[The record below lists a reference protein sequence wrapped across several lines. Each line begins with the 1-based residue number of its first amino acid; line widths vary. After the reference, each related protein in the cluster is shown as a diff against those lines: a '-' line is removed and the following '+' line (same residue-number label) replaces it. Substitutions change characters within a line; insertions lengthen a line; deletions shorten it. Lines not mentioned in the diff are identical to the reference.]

1 MKKGFSILELLV
13 ASLLLG
19 MLITILT
26 MVFNQSS
33 IAWRTG
39 VATVADLDQVRDNVG
54 TAREEADDI
63 YIWRDDALKLLSLWD
78 EKGALRARAVSVD
91 DEADEKPTYFPGK
104 GRRFTSSTRQE
115 SFKLIDVGSG
125 DSGGS
130 IDTYIINIKSAGPNK
145 QFGDYDDIW
154 SSPDEFEME

>member
-78 EKGALRARAVSVD
+78 EKGDLRARAVSVD
-91 DEADEKPTYFPGK
+91 DEAAWRAEHGDLLPLKILEGVDGEVTGQWTFALPECAGTGHWKVRRRRTETGSAYFLDW
-104 GRRFTSSTRQE
+104 T
-115 SFKLIDVGSG
+115 D
-125 DSGGS
+125 
-130 IDTYIINIKSAGPNK
+130 AGLL
-145 QFGDYDDIW
+145 FIVR
-154 SSPDEFEME
+154 